1 MSNNHEETRRRH
13 LMTQTNTHVYEIMI
27 GSTPEKVW
35 QALTDGELTQKYYF
49 GSRFESDWK
58 AGSSYR
64 AYGQSGDVDSE
75 GEIISIDSPSRLV
88 ATFKP
93 LWLSDAT
100 ASTTDWEITAVGPVT
115 LVKLTHSNIDDAS
128 FESAQFHSG
137 WIYVLSSLK
146 SLLETGEGLPDIM
159 AQ

>member
-1 MSNNHEETRRRH
+1 
-13 LMTQTNTHVYEIMI
+13 MTQHNAHVYEIMI

-35 QALTDGELTQKYYF
+35 QALTDGEFTQKYYF

-58 AGSSYR
+58 SGSSYR
-64 AYGQSGDVDSE
+64 AYGPGGDIDSE
-75 GEIISIDSPSRLV
+75 GDVVTVDSPAHLV
-88 ATFKP
+88 TTFKP
-93 LWLSDAT
+93 LWIPDA
-100 ASTTDWEITAVGPVT
+100 AVSTTDWEIQAVGPVT

-146 SLLETGEGLPDIM
+146 SLLETGEGLPNIM
-159 AQ
+159 AG